1 MGTGYVMISK
11 KSRWLLVLAAICV
24 TIALFVPVWYIYL
37 DAPQYP
43 EGLRLNIW
51 VNKLAG
57 DVDIINGLNHYIGMK
72 TLHSNDFVEFT
83 WLPYILTL
91 YALLFVGTALYGRR
105 KWLNASLVAF
115 IIFGVVAMA
124 DFWKWEYDYGHNLD
138 PAAAIKVP
146 GMAYQPPLIGFK
158 QLLNFGAYSIPAA
171 GGWLLLIAGVSL
183 VVAVLIETFGRK
195 LVKRP
200 SQLAM
205 VGMAAMILSSC
216 GNSGPQAIDYNKD
229 ACEFCKMS
237 ISVPGFATELITTRG
252 RVYKF
257 DDLSCMLAYTKA
269 NPQVPVSDLYVTSFV
284 APHEFIKTP
293 DAWFVR
299 HETLKSPMGGNT
311 AAFSDSLAALKLAA
325 DAMVKVLNWQELR
338 TVGSNNKK

>member
-1 MGTGYVMISK
+1 MGAGYRMISK
-11 KSRWLLVLAAICV
+11 KSRWLLVVAALCV
-24 TIALFVPVWYIYL
+24 AIALFLPVWYIYL

-43 EGLRLNIW
+43 EGLRLSIW
-51 VNKLAG
+51 VHKLAG

-72 TLHSNDFVEFT
+72 TLHSDDFVEFT
-83 WLPYILTL
+83 VLPYILTL
-91 YALLFVGTALYGRR
+91 YALLFVGTALNGRR

-115 IIFGVVAMA
+115 ITFGAVAIA

-183 VVAVLIETFGRK
+183 LVAVLIETFGRR

-216 GNSGPQAIDYNKD
+216 GNSGPQAIHYNKD

-237 ISVPGFATELITTRG
+237 ISVPGFATELVTTKG
-252 RVYKF
+252 RIYKF

-269 NPQVPVSDLYVTSFV
+269 NPQVPVLNLYVTSFV
-284 APHEFIKTP
+284 APHEFIKTQ
-293 DAWFVR
+293 DAYFVR

-311 AAFSDSLAALKLAA
+311 AAFSDSLAALKWAT
-325 DAMVKVLNWQELR
+325 DARGELLNWQELQIA
-338 TVGSNNKK
+338 GPNNHK